1 MDAMLLLAVKP
12 VNNLSIIIVH
22 TYPVYVVVINTEIC
36 DTDKNLTRQT
46 LKVSSVAYG
55 NVKIQIFERGG
66 L

>member
-1 MDAMLLLAVKP
+1 MLLVAVKP

-22 TYPVYVVVINTEIC
+22 TYPVYVVAINTEIC

-46 LKVSSVAYG
+46 LKVSSAAYG
-55 NVKIQIFERGG
+55 NVKKQIFERGG